1 MKLQLVKSLFS
12 AFLLIA
18 VGSAETNSLESVLR
32 SASEMRKTGEYSN
45 AEKLLSDAMGC
56 IEVTTNEL
64 QKAVVYNNL
73 ALVKIYEGKFD
84 DAEQLL
90 KQTLEIRQQLCG
102 TNNLLIAN
110 TLNNLGSLYGR
121 TGKYSD
127 AEPLFL
133 QALDIR
139 RNNLDE
145 GDYKIAESLNNL
157 AAVYHVQKKYTQA
170 EKLFRKA
177 LAIIEKSNDKLNTA
191 AELNNLGTVCFYQKK
206 YSDAVKF
213 HKRALKY
220 REEFAGMYSPVTA
233 ESLYNISKTYN
244 AVSNYFKAEKLCGR
258 SLEIRG
264 KILGVNHPE
273 YAETLTLLAN
283 IYSSQNNKTK
293 AEDFLKQSLEI
304 KEKVLDKNHPD
315 IIESLVDIAELY
327 SSENKNDRAGN
338 YYFKALN
345 SLENAAKIAGGEN
358 YSTQYRKMQRDICGG
373 FLYTLS
379 KSQTNEYVK
388 VENAFTAMEITRAR
402 LFLDELSSIA
412 ANKITGVSNLETKK
426 MELLRKQINN
436 ANNEKKSEIETSRLK
451 AELVKFEKKLE
462 DKYSGYSELRN
473 TKPADLNDFVE
484 NTLGKNEALINYWID
499 KNNLYAIV
507 IHNGK
512 TELISHK
519 INLKNLFTEIAG
531 LIDMLEDE
539 APCEEYKIRSY
550 NLYKELLAPFIKN
563 IDFNNTTT
571 LFIVPNG
578 ILTAVP
584 FEALTTTLNGEDF
597 KHLDYF
603 FEKTFIGYVPSATI
617 LKMIRDGI
625 ADEEN
630 MNYAK
635 FPLLAFGDPIYT
647 KEQAQIE
654 SKKDSTEYTLNLKVK
669 DNLLALVTGDT
680 TLNKKMTR
688 SVSVSSNNET
698 KLKPLP
704 GSRQEVVVI
713 DKIFYNTVTNNH
725 IFLGGKAQESMIKK
739 LNKKGELKKYHFIHF
754 ATHGFLPGEV
764 DGLSEPC
771 LVLSIYGKNE
781 NEDGFLKMSEILN
794 MKINA
799 DLITLSACNSGVIE
813 PEDFSEGISGLARS
827 FFFAGAKSL
836 LVTLWSIDDTATIK
850 FMENYYSK
858 LNEGMTASQALN
870 FSRRKMLDSE
880 FAHPG
885 LWAPFVLN
893 GEIKSIR

>member
-1 MKLQLVKSLFS
+1 MKLYIKIFLFFALSAMTALPVDSSLRT
-12 AFLLIA
+12 LL
-18 VGSAETNSLESVLR
+18 
-32 SASEMRKTGEYSN
+32 RKAADCRKKGEYNNAEAILSN
-45 AEKLLSDAMGC
+45 ALENSFYS
-56 IEVTTNEL
+56 TNEL
-64 QKAVVYNNL
+64 DEASILNNL
-73 ALVKIYEGKFD
+73 ALVKIYEGKFN
-84 DAEQLL
+84 DAEHLL
-90 KQTLEIRQQLCG
+90 TQTLNIRKQFCG

-139 RNNLDE
+139 RKNLDE
-145 GDYKIAESLNNL
+145 NNYKIAESLNNL
-157 AAVYHVQKKYTQA
+157 AAVYHVQKKYEQA
-170 EKLFRKA
+170 EILFRNA
-177 LAIIEKSNDKLNTA
+177 LAIIEKKKNKLNTA

-206 YSDAVKF
+206 YPEAVKF

-220 REEFAGMYSPVTA
+220 REEYADTNSPVTA
-233 ESLYNISKTYN
+233 ESLYNLSKVYN
-244 AVSNYFKAEKLCGR
+244 AVSNYFKAEKLCER
-258 SLEIRG
+258 SLKIRE
-264 KILGVNHPE
+264 KTLGVNHPE
-273 YAETLTLLAN
+273 YAETLSLLAN
-283 IYSSQNNKTK
+283 IYASQNDKIK
-293 AEDFLKQSLEI
+293 AEKLLKQSLVI
-304 KEKVLDKNHPD
+304 KEKVLNKNHPD

-327 SSENKNDRAGN
+327 SSDNKNNNAAN

-345 SLENAAKIAGGEN
+345 SLENAAKTAGGEN
-358 YSTQYRKMQRDICGG
+358 YSPQYRKTQRDICGA
-373 FLYTLS
+373 FLNALS
-379 KSQTNEYVK
+379 NAMTNK
-388 VENAFTAMEITRAR
+388 NIKAENAFTAMEITRAR
-402 LFLDELSSIA
+402 LFLDELSFIA
-412 ANKITGVSNLETKK
+412 ANKSTDVSDEETREI
-426 MELLRKQINN
+426 ELLRKQINT
-436 ANNEKKSEIETSRLK
+436 ANDNNKSEMEISRLK
-451 AELVKFEKKLE
+451 AELTSLEKELAE
-462 DKYSGYSELRN
+462 KYSGYSELRN
-473 TKPADLNDFVE
+473 TKLVTLNDFIE
-484 NTLGKNEALINYWID
+484 NTLAENEALISYWLD
-499 KNNLYAIV
+499 KNYLYAVV
-507 IHNGK
+507 IQNGNAR
-512 TELISHK
+512 LVSHK
-519 INLKNLFTEIAG
+519 TNLKKLFNQIAEF
-531 LIDMLEDE
+531 IDMLEE
-539 APCEEYKIRSY
+539 ETPCAEYKKLSY
-550 NLYKELLAPFIKN
+550 DLYEELLAPFIKN
-563 IDFNNTTT
+563 IDFDKTST
-571 LFIVPNG
+571 LFIIPNG

-584 FEALTTTLNGEDF
+584 FEALITTLNGKDF

-625 ADEEN
+625 ADDGN
-630 MNYAK
+630 MNYAQ

-669 DNLLALVTGDT
+669 DNLLALVANDT

-713 DKIFYNTVTNNH
+713 DKIFYNNITNNH

-813 PEDFSEGISGLARS
+813 PEDFNEGISGLARS